1 MKFVSLI
8 ALFVALLFALFVAS
22 LSAGAQ
28 QENVP
33 SVSKRIQRTYWKG
46 EFRGEAFGGLVECA
60 GPIDVWFFKMKPE
73 SFSQGVS
80 TISYRHKVDASNS
93 SWLCQALVGALSP
106 ISMDECEP
114 DFPKKKAPREG
125 NRLVP
130 YRTIIPVEG
139 GNSAVISAPSCD
151 HFTHQVRHD
160 VAARLARLEFSP
172 DEQTLQVT
180 IQPEGLPAGFTYVL
194 HRRR

>member
-114 DFPKKKAPREG
+114 DFPRKRPHVKAIGWCPIARSFLW
-125 NRLVP
+125 RAAIRPSSARHLA
-130 YRTIIPVEG
+130 TISLIK
-139 GNSAVISAPSCD
+139 
-151 HFTHQVRHD
+151 
-160 VAARLARLEFSP
+160 
-172 DEQTLQVT
+172 
-180 IQPEGLPAGFTYVL
+180 
-194 HRRR
+194 

>member
-8 ALFVALLFALFVAS
+8 ALFVASLFALFVAS
-22 LSAGAQ
+22 PSAGAQ
-28 QENVP
+28 QEKVL
-33 SVSKRIQRTYWKG
+33 SVLKRIQRTYWKG
-46 EFRGEAFGGLVECA
+46 EFRVEAFGGLVVCA

-73 SFSQGVS
+73 SFLQGVS
-80 TISYRHKVDASNS
+80 TISYRHKAGASNS
-93 SWLCQALVGALSP
+93 SSHCQAAVGVLSP

-114 DFPKKKAPREG
+114 YFPKKKAPREG

-139 GNSAVISAPSCD
+139 NNSAVITAPSCD

-160 VAARLARLEFSP
+160 MVARQTRLELSP
-172 DEQTLQVT
+172 DGQTLQVT
-180 IQPEGLPAGFTYVL
+180 VRPESLPEEITYVL